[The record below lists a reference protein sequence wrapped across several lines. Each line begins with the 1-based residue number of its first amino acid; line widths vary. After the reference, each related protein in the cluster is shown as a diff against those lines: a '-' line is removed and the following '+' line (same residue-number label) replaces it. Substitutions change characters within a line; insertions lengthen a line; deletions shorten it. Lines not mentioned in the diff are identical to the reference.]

1 MADEWLSAARGGG
14 DGGRGLLPGH
24 PPGTPGLR
32 PPCLVARPPRG
43 AVHGRRSEPR
53 PGARPSEGSR
63 EPGRARGPR
72 TFRRLRSPGCGRRW
86 ASDLRPRALV
96 GTVASK
102 AKPRLNCMAGGWRPT
117 ISFLRKK
124 IMGVDLDA
132 KRGAGLSPPTSSAGF
147 PPSVSSPLRG
157 HRAALP
163 VTLSQGPEWT
173 ASGVGHKVI
182 TPLSIILVNNLRPSP
197 CIEESADGPSLP
209 VRTQGR
215 PPHSPGPSGRCE
227 NDPTSMPPQHISYTF
242 EYTASRAPFC
252 CAKQLRK
259 LPGQSRRG
267 TPPGP
272 ARNAGHARG
281 GGFPVGV
288 RTAPEGRGPGG
299 TRGRRCSPCAEH
311 CCGPACAGGFAHWS
325 CCLRLCRGSSSC
337 FDTGRLRP
345 REARYAVRA
354 HGARRGLGF
363 RFSLPPSRE
372 PA

>member
-24 PPGTPGLR
+24 PAGTPGLR

-86 ASDLRPRALV
+86 ASDLRPWALV

-281 GGFPVGV
+281 AGFPVGA
-288 RTAPEGRGPGG
+288 RTTPEGRGPRG

-311 CCGPACAGGFAHWS
+311 CCGPACAGGFTHWS